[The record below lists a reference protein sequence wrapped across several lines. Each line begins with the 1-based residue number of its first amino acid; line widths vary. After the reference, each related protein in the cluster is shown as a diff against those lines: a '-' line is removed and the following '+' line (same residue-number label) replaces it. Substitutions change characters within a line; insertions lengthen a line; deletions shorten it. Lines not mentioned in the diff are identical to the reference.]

1 MLAKISPK
9 GLFRTVKTVCGWKH
23 SQLQCKDCLWLE
35 AFTVTVQDNG
45 KAFTVTVQDNGS
57 IHSYNTR

>member
-23 SQLQCKDCLWLE
+23 SQLQCKDNIGVFSLLQE
-35 AFTVTVQDNG
+35 EGRGQ
-45 KAFTVTVQDNGS
+45 
-57 IHSYNTR
+57 